1 MKYRNPNDRNN
12 TNFSSLSATIS
23 SNQPQP
29 PVSTMSA
36 LGLILLAFTFP
47 TLWGSAIKMSFIVQ
61 YCFCKRWNCSLVSM
75 SRPYKKPRLAFYPFE
90 LGAPW
95 VAHVRKARA
104 LNLIRRRCTISL
116 SHFYF
121 MKFIAIFL
129 LYLYRFFLRSLI
141 SRRGYRRLSLKS
153 RCTRCQLAP

>member
-1 MKYRNPNDRNN
+1 MMKCRNHNDRNN
-12 TNFSSLSATIS
+12 TNFSSPSATIS

-47 TLWGSAIKMSFIVQ
+47 TLWGSAIKMSFFVH
-61 YCFCKRWNCSLVSM
+61 YCFCKRLKCSLASM

-95 VAHVRKARA
+95 VVHVRKARA
-104 LNLIRRRCTISL
+104 LNLIREGVAQYLCPTFISL
-116 SHFYF
+116 NV
-121 MKFIAIFL
+121 L
-129 LYLYRFFLRSLI
+129 LFFCYICVGFSQRPNQSQ
-141 SRRGYRRLSLKS
+141 RLPTTIIEK
-153 RCTRCQLAP
+153 